1 MNTLSGT
8 GESAINFMY
17 WGFVLATVLLGVTVI
32 QTFIYFKNYDDKAP
46 LKFLVSTLITLD
58 ILSSALMAH
67 VIFYYMKIEN
77 YGNSNSLSSS
87 PPGTFSA
94 EWLAT
99 AIVAFL
105 TQIFY
110 ASQIYK
116 LRTHSHRCIVPFVAM
131 VFFSLFAFLSNVG
144 EFLLTF
150 HASPSM
156 TFASCL
162 VATILIMILNYS
174 KAVFSITILKSFT
187 SIGNSFAATSD
198 IIACYALCFFL
209 ASHRTDIGRN
219 RITLVDTLI
228 FYTVNRGILFCVA
241 QLGNMIAYIL
251 APTMLYWVPFHLCLS
266 KLYVN
271 SLRRS
276 PKLLVT
282 YMMLIVCTVALL
294 NSRHSLRGA
303 AQDVSRMDFRIDPA
317 PTIPLAV
324 QKTRSSFIRPIDLR
338 RLEDNGTVTE
348 IKFNP
353 ATDLDS
359 SHF

>member
-1 MNTLSGT
+1 
-8 GESAINFMY
+8 MY
-17 WGFVLATVLLGVTVI
+17 WGFALATVLLGVTVI
-32 QTFIYFKNYDDKAP
+32 QGFIYFKNYDDDKAP
-46 LKFLVSTLITLD
+46 LKLLVALLIALD

-67 VIFYYMKIEN
+67 VIFYYMIEN
-77 YGNSNSLSSS
+77 YGNSSSLISS
-87 PPGTFSA
+87 PPGTFPV
-94 EWLAT
+94 EWLVT

-116 LRTHSHRCIVPFVAM
+116 LRRHSHRCIVPFVAM
-131 VFFSLFAFLSNVG
+131 IFFSVFAFLSNV
-144 EFLLTF
+144 
-150 HASPSM
+150 
-156 TFASCL
+156 
-162 VATILIMILNYS
+162 VATILIIILNYS

-187 SIGNSFAATSD
+187 SIGNSFAAASD
-198 IIACYALCFFL
+198 IIACCALCFFL

-219 RITLVDTLI
+219 RIALVDTLI

-271 SLRRS
+271 SL
-276 PKLLVT
+276 L
-282 YMMLIVCTVALL
+282 ALL

-303 AQDVSRMDFRIDPA
+303 AQDVSRMDFRVDPV
-317 PTIPLAV
+317 PSIPLAV
-324 QKTRSSFIRPIDLR
+324 QKTRSSFIRPVDLR
-338 RLEDNGTVTE
+338 RLEDNGTVTDDV
-348 IKFNP
+348 KFNP
-353 ATDLDS
+353 EADLDS

>member
-8 GESAINFMY
+8 GESALNFMY

-32 QTFIYFKNYDDKAP
+32 QAFIYFKNYDDKTP
-46 LKFLVSTLITLD
+46 LKLLVATLIALD

-67 VIFYYMKIEN
+67 VIFYYMIEN
-77 YGNSNSLSSS
+77 YGNNNSLVTS
-87 PPGTFSA
+87 PPGTFPV

-105 TQIFY
+105 TQMFY

-116 LRTHSHRCIVPFVAM
+116 LRRHSHRCIVPFVAM
-131 VFFSLFAFLSNVG
+131 IFFSLFAFLSNV
-144 EFLLTF
+144 
-150 HASPSM
+150 
-156 TFASCL
+156 
-162 VATILIMILNYS
+162 VATILIMVLNYS
-174 KAVFSITILKSFT
+174 KADFSITILKSFT

-219 RITLVDTLI
+219 RVTLVDTLI

-276 PKLLVT
+276 PKLLLT
-282 YMMLIVCTVALL
+282 YVMLMICTVALL

-303 AQDVSRMDFRIDPA
+303 AQDVSRMDFHIDVA
-317 PTIPLAV
+317 PSISIAV
-324 QKTRSSFIRPIDLR
+324 QKTRSSFIRAIDLR
-338 RLEDNGTVTE
+338 RLEDNGTVADDV
-348 IKFNP
+348 KN
-353 ATDLDS
+353 LDS

>member
-8 GESAINFMY
+8 GESALNLMY
-17 WGFVLATVLLGVTVI
+17 WGFALATVLLGVTVI
-32 QTFIYFKNYDDKAP
+32 QAFIYFKNYDDDKAP
-46 LKFLVSTLITLD
+46 LKLLVALLIALD

-67 VIFYYMKIEN
+67 VIFYYMIEN
-77 YGNSNSLSSS
+77 YGNSSSLISS
-87 PPGTFSA
+87 PPGTFPV
-94 EWLAT
+94 EWLVT

-116 LRTHSHRCIVPFVAM
+116 LRRHSHRCIVPFVAM
-131 VFFSLFAFLSNVG
+131 IFFSVFAFLSNV
-144 EFLLTF
+144 
-150 HASPSM
+150 
-156 TFASCL
+156 
-162 VATILIMILNYS
+162 VATILIIILNYS

-187 SIGNSFAATSD
+187 SIGNSFAAASD
-198 IIACYALCFFL
+198 IIACCALCFFL

-219 RITLVDTLI
+219 RIALVDTLI

-282 YMMLIVCTVALL
+282 YVMLMVCTVALL

-303 AQDVSRMDFRIDPA
+303 AQDVSRMDFRVDPV
-317 PTIPLAV
+317 PSIPLAV
-324 QKTRSSFIRPIDLR
+324 QKTRSSFIRPVDLR
-338 RLEDNGTVTE
+338 RLEDNGTVTDDV
-348 IKFNP
+348 KFNP